1 MECQLE
7 NITVHY
13 ETFGQ
18 GKPIILLHGWP
29 ADHRQAVDAFE
40 TVFAQ
45 RTGWKRIY
53 PDLPGMGQTRGADW
67 IRGSD
72 QMLEV
77 MTQFIDQV
85 IPNQRFAIAGVS
97 YGGYLARGLVHR
109 RAPLIDGMLLVVPL
123 IMPDN
128 AKRIRPEHMVVAK
141 DEDFTAELA
150 HIDPNIA
157 QELLEVVVAQNR
169 QLLDNQWVK
178 TYIAEAANLV
188 DEKFLAQVGENY
200 ALSFD
205 LDAPAEP
212 CTAPMLFLLG
222 GQDTM
227 GYPRSLSFI
236 ENYPRASF
244 VILDRAGHALWM
256 EQASLYKA
264 LVNEWLDRVE
274 EWITSKE

>member
-13 ETFGQ
+13 ETFDQ
-18 GKPIILLHGWP
+18 VKPIILLHGWP

-97 YGGYLARGLVHR
+97 YGGYFARGLVYR
-109 RAPLIDGMLLVVPL
+109 RGALFDGRVFVFSLLIAH
-123 IMPDN
+123 N
-128 AKRIRPEHMVVAK
+128 AKRIKPEP
-141 DEDFTAELA
+141 
-150 HIDPNIA
+150 I
-157 QELLEVVVAQNR
+157 
-169 QLLDNQWVK
+169 
-178 TYIAEAANLV
+178 
-188 DEKFLAQVGENY
+188 
-200 ALSFD
+200 
-205 LDAPAEP
+205 
-212 CTAPMLFLLG
+212 G
-222 GQDTM
+222 G
-227 GYPRSLSFI
+227 G
-236 ENYPRASF
+236 
-244 VILDRAGHALWM
+244 
-256 EQASLYKA
+256 K
-264 LVNEWLDRVE
+264 E
-274 EWITSKE
+274 EGVTSAYVPI